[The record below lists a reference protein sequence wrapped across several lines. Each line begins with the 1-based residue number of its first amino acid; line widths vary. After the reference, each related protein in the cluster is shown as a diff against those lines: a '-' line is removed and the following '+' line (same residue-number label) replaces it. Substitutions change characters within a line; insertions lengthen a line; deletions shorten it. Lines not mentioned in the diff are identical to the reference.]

1 MPTLEEALAYLGID
15 YADDI
20 VSRNVQRALD
30 AAVGVVKGTVGDDIF
45 EYFPNS
51 PKLRELILLHMAD
64 LYDERNTTTL
74 KANAVN
80 RRIID
85 SMEWQL
91 KLELKR
97 QKEESA

>member
-1 MPTLEEALAYLGID
+1 MPTLEEALEYLGVD
-15 YADDI
+15 YPDEM

-30 AAVGVVKGTVGDDIF
+30 AAVGVVKGAIGDDVL
-45 EYFPNS
+45 EHFPNS
-51 PKLRELILLHMAD
+51 SKLRELILLHMAD

-97 QKEESA
+97 QKEDSA

>member
-15 YADDI
+15 YADDM
-20 VSRNVQRALD
+20 VSSNVQRALD
-30 AAVGVVKGTVGDDIF
+30 ATVGVVKGTVGDDIF

-51 PKLRELILLHMAD
+51 SKLRELILLHMAD

-97 QKEESA
+97 QKEKSA